1 MVKQANFRGEVGRL
15 LLYFCQMKRV
25 TILITHNAIIAAIG
39 NTRHLFSMVNAFLQ
53 RSGKAIKF
61 DVKLVGLKKEMKL
74 NDGIFT
80 VQADLTTDEIK
91 NTDLVII
98 PPMTGDMES
107 DMILNEG
114 YISWISQQ
122 YKQGSEIAG
131 LCVGSFL
138 LAETGLLNGQQ
149 CSTHWQYSNEFRKR
163 FPDIQLVDEKIITDH
178 NGLYTSG
185 GSNSY
190 WNLLI
195 YLIEKYTDRETA
207 IWASKYFEVER
218 NRDSQSMFIIFEGS
232 KLHDDEAVLAA
243 QQHIE
248 TSFKRKIITDE
259 LAELVHLGRRTFQR
273 RFKEATH
280 LTVKEY
286 VQKLRIEAA
295 KKLLERNNLSVNEV
309 MYESGYSDIKAF
321 RYTFKKVCGL
331 SPLAYKK
338 KFK

>member
-1 MVKQANFRGEVGRL
+1 MVKHANFRGEVRQL
-15 LLYFCQMKRV
+15 LVYFCQMKRV

-39 NTRHLFSMVNAFLQ
+39 NTRHLFSMVNSFLQ
-53 RSGKAIKF
+53 RSGKALKF

-74 NDGIFT
+74 DDGLFT
-80 VQADLTTDEIK
+80 IQADFTTDEIK
-91 NTDLVII
+91 ETDLVII
-98 PPMTGDMES
+98 PPMSGDMES
-107 DMILNEG
+107 GIVLNKG
-114 YISWISQQ
+114 YLPWIKHQYQQ
-122 YKQGSEIAG
+122 GAEVAS

-138 LAETGLLNGQQ
+138 LAETGILNGQQ
-149 CSTHWQYSNEFRKR
+149 CSTHWQYSSEFRNR

-178 NGLYTSG
+178 NCLYTSG

-195 YLIEKYTDRETA
+195 YLIEKYADRETA

-218 NRDSQSMFIIFEGS
+218 NRDSQSMFMIFEGS
-232 KLHDDEAVLAA
+232 KLHDDKAVLTA

-248 TSFKRKIITDE
+248 TSFKEKIITDG
-259 LAELVHLGRRTFQR
+259 LADMVHLGRRTFQR
-273 RFKEATH
+273 RFKKATH

-295 KKLLERNNLSVNEV
+295 KKLLEGNNLTVNEV
-309 MYESGYSDIKAF
+309 MYESGYSDTKAF
-321 RYTFKKVCGL
+321 RYTFKKVSGL